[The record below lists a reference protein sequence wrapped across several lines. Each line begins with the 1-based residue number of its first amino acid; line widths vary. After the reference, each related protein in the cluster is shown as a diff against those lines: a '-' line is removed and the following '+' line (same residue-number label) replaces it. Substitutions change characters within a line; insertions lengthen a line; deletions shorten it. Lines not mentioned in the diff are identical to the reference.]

1 VAPPLALQVLREL
14 LVQQALQ
21 VLQEL
26 LELQV
31 LQELLDLQEL
41 LAQALRVQQ
50 NQALELQMAL
60 LESQNQPQGQTLPQ
74 GPLLLL
80 AKYLALL
87 QMLHQV

>member
-26 LELQV
+26 LELQA
-31 LQELLDLQEL
+31 LQEL